1 MSLEELQDTAWNDIV
16 TQFIEIE
23 IAAEQERNKVNI
35 IIKQEWSE

>member
-1 MSLEELQDTAWNDIV
+1 MSLEELKDTAWNDIV
-16 TQFIEIE
+16 GQFIESE

>member
-1 MSLEELQDTAWNDIV
+1 MNLEEAQDTTWNDVV
-16 TQFIEIE
+16 TQFIESE

>member
-16 TQFIEIE
+16 AQFIESE
-23 IAAEQERNKVNI
+23 IVAEQERNKVNI

>member
-16 TQFIEIE
+16 AQFIESE
-23 IAAEQERNKVNI
+23 ITAEQERNKVNI